1 MLRVGDRFEN
11 PKTGA
16 TMEVVRVPGEGG
28 DALEVRRRIKP
39 GTGRTIPHVHHDYVE
54 RFVVEEGEATVKVNG
69 RKTTLGPGDESAV
82 PVRGRHVNAF
92 NGSDEDVVLRHAF
105 EPASAFALGYV
116 ETLGHLMREG
126 RTDKQGEVPVL
137 AAFAIADE
145 TDSQTF
151 AAGVP
156 PVVQRRLVAPL
167 GARLAKLRRYRLQ
180 LPA

>member
-1 MLRVGDRFEN
+1 VLRVGDVFEN

-16 TMEVVRVPGEGG
+16 TMEIVRVPADG
-28 DALEVRRRIKP
+28 DDGLEVRRLLKP
-39 GTGRTIPHVHHDYVE
+39 GTGKTIPHVHHDYAE
-54 RFVVEEGEATVKVNG
+54 RFVVERGEATVKVGG
-69 RKTTLGPGDESAV
+69 RRAKLRPGEESNV
-82 PVRGRHVNAF
+82 PVRGTHVNAF
-92 NGSDEDVVLRHAF
+92 NDSDSDLVMRHAF

-116 ETLGHLMREG
+116 ETLGHLMRAG
-126 RTDKQGEVPVL
+126 RTDRQGEVPVL

-156 PVVQRRLVAPL
+156 PAVQRRVVAPL
-167 GARLAKLRRYRLQ
+167 GARIAKLRGYELH